1 MKIAVRPLYVSGFV
15 ARFTGDA
22 AIKVLRT
29 RLMVNPIEF
38 FKEVRQEASK
48 ISWPTRKEV
57 WITTLAV
64 MVMVTVASLFF
75 MAADQVFGWLTATVL
90 GINR

>member
-1 MKIAVRPLYVSGFV
+1 VSGFV
-15 ARFTGDA
+15 AGFLCGNFGDA

-29 RLMVNPIEF
+29 KLMVNPIEF
-38 FKEVRQEASK
+38 AKEVRQEAAK
-48 ISWPTRKEV
+48 ITWPSRKEV
-57 WITTLAV
+57 WVTTLAV

-75 MAADQVFGWLTATVL
+75 MAADQVFGWLTAAVL